1 MGFLAAS
8 VFSVAYVA
16 APIHVP
22 QNKRWSGENPWGIW
36 WEYTGYIGGTSRCII
51 NQMMFGSAFVE
62 DVAQAE
68 ASFGKME
75 GILRMP
81 LSRRGVLR
89 IGMHREI
96 SHLVGG
102 LDDEHSAPWR
112 QAMVPVGP

>member
-1 MGFLAAS
+1 
-8 VFSVAYVA
+8 
-16 APIHVP
+16 
-22 QNKRWSGENPWGIW
+22 
-36 WEYTGYIGGTSRCII
+36 
-51 NQMMFGSAFVE
+51 MMFGSAFVE

-68 ASFGKME
+68 ASFGKMG